1 MSHRL
6 IIRPEAEADMAEAF
20 DWYEERRPGLGHEF
34 LDAIGTVLKA
44 IRENPLHHGV
54 IYRGVRRALPRRFP
68 YKVLYFTEGDTLAV
82 IGVVHAKRHP
92 RVWQRRV

>member
-1 MSHRL
+1 
-6 IIRPEAEADMAEAF
+6 MAEAF
-20 DWYEERRPGLGHEF
+20 DWYEKRRPGLGREF

-44 IRENPLHHGV
+44 VTENPLHYSV
-54 IYRGVRRALPRRFP
+54 IHREVRRALPRRFP
-68 YKVLYFTEGDTLAV
+68 YKVLYLTQADEVQV